1 MSQAFQTFLTA
12 GRPTGGLCLP
22 VLLRRYAAFLELV
35 YGPVL
40 SFLIVDDE
48 VLEGLDATAEKGK
61 LFGHDGFFFAHGF
74 GGPFSY
80 SIPLSFFLS
89 LWAQGHWCRVLSL
102 LHGLSSTED
111 LFIILCTLD
120 RGVRD

>member
-1 MSQAFQTFLTA
+1 M
-12 GRPTGGLCLP
+12 
-22 VLLRRYAAFLELV
+22 
-35 YGPVL
+35 L

-61 LFGHDGFFFAHGF
+61 LFGHDGFFFAYGF

-102 LHGLSSTED
+102 LHGSSSTED

-120 RGVRD
+120 RGVRDRRPQGLSRR